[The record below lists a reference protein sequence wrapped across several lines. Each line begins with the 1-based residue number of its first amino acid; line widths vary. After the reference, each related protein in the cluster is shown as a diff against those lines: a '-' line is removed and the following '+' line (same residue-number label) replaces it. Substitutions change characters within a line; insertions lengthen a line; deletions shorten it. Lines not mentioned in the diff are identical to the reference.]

1 VVAAG
6 EVLDRKDA
14 RSIDSAGRP
23 AQHHVIDD
31 DELID
36 KLESLTACIV
46 VTKQGRDQRK
56 LDKLQRFGNLRRRS
70 VHVDDQTVPV
80 RGRLPA
86 HN

>member
-1 VVAAG
+1 
-6 EVLDRKDA
+6 
-14 RSIDSAGRP
+14 
-23 AQHHVIDD
+23 
-31 DELID
+31 LID